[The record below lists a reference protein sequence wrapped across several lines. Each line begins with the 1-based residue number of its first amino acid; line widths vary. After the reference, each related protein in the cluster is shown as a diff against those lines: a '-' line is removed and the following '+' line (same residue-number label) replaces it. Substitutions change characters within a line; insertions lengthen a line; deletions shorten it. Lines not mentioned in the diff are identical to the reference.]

1 MTNLQ
6 FLSLLIPSVSSVVLV
21 VLAWLNQ
28 NQRLSDLRT
37 DMAQQF
43 AGMDRQFDRVDK
55 RLTLIEGDQK
65 QFFKIT
71 GTLEGRI
78 EQLSR

>member
-43 AGMDRQFDRVDK
+43 AGMDRQFDRVDR

-65 QFFKIT
+65 QFFKVT

>member
-65 QFFKIT
+65 QFFKVT